1 MKKILAAILLAAG
14 ATAVNAVEVL
24 DGNLTGNMTITSN
37 YEFRGISLSQNGPA
51 IQGGIDFN
59 HSTGLY
65 IGNWNSSY
73 RNVPNLGDDDVDA
86 NSGNVS
92 VYADGHDMT
101 VEDFRISAKVSAVA
115 LCNPDYTL
123 GEKIYYAVKATREAV
138 GCNTNLGILLLCA
151 PLIQAVAIK
160 TPETTLQQALA
171 QVLDNTTLNDAD
183 WVFKAISL
191 ASPGGL
197 GSAEQADVS
206 EMPTIN
212 LTEAMRLASLRDRI
226 ALQFVS
232 NYQDIFDFALPIY
245 YNAHKKW
252 CKQDWSALAVYVSL
266 LCRFPDSHIE
276 RKYGRQHNRLI
287 ANKMAQLSDELSKVE
302 SPELTLT

>member
-1 MKKILAAILLAAG
+1 MNISVDKISALYQQACE
-14 ATAVNAVEVL
+14 VEL
-24 DGNLTGNMTITSN
+24 QA
-37 YEFRGISLSQNGPA
+37 FKP
-51 IQGGIDFN
+51 
-59 HSTGLY
+59 
-65 IGNWNSSY
+65 
-73 RNVPNLGDDDVDA
+73 
-86 NSGNVS
+86 GNVS

-101 VEDFRISAKVSAVA
+101 VEDFRISAKVSVVA

-212 LTEAMRLASLRDRI
+212 LTEAMGLASLRDRI

-302 SPELTLT
+302 RPELTLTLLHSIDKEFKSKGLNPGTMADLTVATVFTVFLEDTIKHSSS